1 MDKKITHR
9 EKDFGLVQRALCG
22 DQSAFSM
29 IFKKYNV
36 LLTVQISEI
45 VTDSE
50 QASDIVME
58 TFEKAFERLKNFQ
71 PDYKLSAW
79 LVRIGRNC
87 AIDYCRRQSRTNIVS
102 IDDSFDDSENDRPT
116 LQIMDDSRTPEEELS
131 YTQRIEFVKRL
142 LKKMPFLYR
151 RVIQMRFFEGFSYE
165 EIADEMNLTIQQVKN
180 ALHKAKKDLLELV
193 ELNAYKDIN
202 IK

>member
-36 LLTVQISEI
+36 ILTVQISEI

-50 QASDIVME
+50 QTSDIVME

-102 IDDSFDDSENDRPT
+102 IDDSFDNSENDRPT

-193 ELNAYKDIN
+193 ELNAYRDIN
-202 IK
+202 I

>member
-36 LLTVQISEI
+36 ILTVQISEI

-142 LKKMPFLYR
+142 LKKMPFMYR

-180 ALHKAKKDLLELV
+180 ALHKAKKDLFELV

-202 IK
+202 I

>member
-36 LLTVQISEI
+36 ILTVQISEI

>member
-36 LLTVQISEI
+36 ILTVQISEI

-142 LKKMPFLYR
+142 LKKIPFLYR

>member
-22 DQSAFSM
+22 DQSAFST

-36 LLTVQISEI
+36 ILTVQISEI

-142 LKKMPFLYR
+142 LKKMPFPYR

>member
-36 LLTVQISEI
+36 ILTVQISEI

-180 ALHKAKKDLLELV
+180 ASHKAKKDLLELV
-193 ELNAYKDIN
+193 ELNAYRDIN
-202 IK
+202 I

>member
-36 LLTVQISEI
+36 ILTVQISEI

-193 ELNAYKDIN
+193 ELNAYRDIN
-202 IK
+202 I